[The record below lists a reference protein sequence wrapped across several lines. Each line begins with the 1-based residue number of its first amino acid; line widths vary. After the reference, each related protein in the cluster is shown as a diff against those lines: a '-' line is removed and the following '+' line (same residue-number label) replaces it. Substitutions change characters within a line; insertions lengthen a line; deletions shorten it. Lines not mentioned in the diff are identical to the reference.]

1 MLRTMFCDSCGSEVQ
16 VQSKFCSKCGGQLL
30 DSTGRGIEQNTPIEQ
45 LPDDSTHLQPTAGL
59 NTKPPSDG
67 FQVSLDTQKKL
78 IPIVAFAIL
87 VISATIWTTTRSDD
101 SASSPSPTL
110 YSIPASPVTQPSDGQ
125 IILDW
130 LNANS
135 STIKP
140 WGSAVELFEGAVQN
154 KSSSN
159 EAIGQA
165 TINLYNALIKVPK
178 MPTNIPLSQEFNVA
192 INEMT
197 VVMDRVSNFAV
208 TQEYGKMY
216 EAALKWQAASNLY
229 AAWYASLPRN

>member
-78 IPIVAFAIL
+78 IPIVAFIIL

-110 YSIPASPVTQPSDGQ
+110 YSIPTPPITQPSDQQ

-130 LNANS
+130 LDANS
-135 STIKP
+135 STIEP
-140 WGSAVELFEGAVQN
+140 FGSAVDLFEGSVMS
-154 KSSSN
+154 KSANN
-159 EAIGQA
+159 EAIGRA
-165 TINLYNALIKVPK
+165 TINLYNALIALPK
-178 MPTNIPLSQEFNVA
+178 MPTYIPFGQEFNVA
-192 INEMT
+192 INQMI
-197 VVMDRVSNFAV
+197 VSAGMAGSPQFI
-208 TQEYGKMY
+208 
-216 EAALKWQAASNLY
+216 
-229 AAWYASLPRN
+229 

>member
-1 MLRTMFCDSCGSEVQ
+1 MYCASCGSEVQ
-16 VQSKFCSKCGGQLL
+16 IQSKFCSNCGGQLP
-30 DSTGRGIEQNTPIEQ
+30 DSAVRGVEQNGPTEQ
-45 LPDDSTHLQPTAGL
+45 LPDDSAHLQPTAGL
-59 NTKPPSDG
+59 STKLSSDG
-67 FQVSLDTQKKL
+67 FRVSLDTQKKI
-78 IPIVAFAIL
+78 IPVVAFAIL
-87 VISATIWTTTRSDD
+87 VLSATIWTTTRSDD

-110 YSIPASPVTQPSDGQ
+110 YSIPASPVTQPTDGQ

-135 STIKP
+135 STIQP

-154 KSSSN
+154 QSSSN

-165 TINLYNALIKVPK
+165 TINLYNALIKVPV
-178 MPTNIPLSQEFNVA
+178 MPTNIPLSQEFNIA

-216 EAALKWQAASNLY
+216 DAALKWQAASNLY
-229 AAWYASLPRN
+229 AAWFAKLPRN